1 LYTELSRLCPET
13 STKLYVHE
21 FGFRIHKSDGKRE
34 LCKLIEK
41 DDGGRER
48 ERGGEREREN
58 EKGGSGG
65 CAVHCA
71 TN

>member
-1 LYTELSRLCPET
+1 
-13 STKLYVHE
+13 LYVHE
-21 FGFRIHKSDGKRE
+21 FGFRIHKSEGKRE

-48 ERGGEREREN
+48 EN

-65 CAVHCA
+65 GAVHCA